1 MQRRA
6 LLKSLAGTRFT
17 GSIVMGTSNNSFFG
31 DAVLGA
37 RSAATAM
44 YALVHEDCEHR
55 ATTQCA
61 PQMNY

>member
-1 MQRRA
+1 
-6 LLKSLAGTRFT
+6 
-17 GSIVMGTSNNSFFG
+17 MGASNTSFFG